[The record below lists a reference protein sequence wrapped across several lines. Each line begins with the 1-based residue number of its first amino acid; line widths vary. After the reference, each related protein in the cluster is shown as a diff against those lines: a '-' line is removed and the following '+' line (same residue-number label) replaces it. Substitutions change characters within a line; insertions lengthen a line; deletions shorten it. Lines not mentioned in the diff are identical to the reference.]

1 MKAQTQRR
9 RPGRLPGIAGAAAL
23 CATCLARAA
32 VAPPPLQ
39 PADGDTYDVWV
50 AGQEQYDSNIYR
62 LPPGSN
68 PQTLVSPRASLSDEI
83 STASLG
89 GDGQWE
95 TGKQVVELNL
105 RADENLFARNTLLNN
120 TSGYAN
126 LLWNW
131 QVGSRFS
138 GDASVEYNRALA
150 SFAESLYL
158 GRDLTDTMQ
167 YNADARY
174 QLTPRWALFG
184 GVNDLNVTHS
194 LLKAQ
199 YNDFHQKSGD
209 VGIELATGISDW
221 IRLEYRY
228 TNADFPP
235 NRVLTFGEATFTPDY
250 RENLYEA
257 LFNFALTDK
266 TKVDGYVGYRT
277 RQFTLSSVD
286 GFGKAVGRFE
296 LNWAPTEKT
305 DLIFA
310 GWHEVHSYLLSE
322 TDYFVSNGGS
332 VAPGWNA
339 TEKLKFSFLASY
351 ERQNFIGQSAVII
364 LSGPLSANI
373 VTEQASM
380 IYSPRDSWIFNLA
393 VNHQRRVANQLYFE
407 FGDELVTGS
416 VLFKFH

>member
-1 MKAQTQRR
+1 MSKIRRTHR
-9 RPGRLPGIAGAAAL
+9 RPSVANVLMLLAATAS
-23 CATCLARAA
+23 AAHAA

-50 AGQEQYDSNIYR
+50 AGQEQYDSNLYR

-68 PQTLVSPRASLSDEI
+68 AATQVAPNASLSDEI

-95 TGKQVVELNL
+95 KGKQVVELNL
-105 RADENLFARNTLLNN
+105 RADENLFARNTQLNN

-138 GDASVEYNRALA
+138 GDAAVEYNHALA

-158 GRDLTDTMQ
+158 GRDLTDTFQ
-167 YNADARY
+167 YYADARY
-174 QLTPRWALFG
+174 QLTPSWALFG

-194 LLKAQ
+194 LAVAQ

-209 VGIELATGISDW
+209 AGIELAMGIEDTL
-221 IRLEYRY
+221 RLEYRY
-228 TNADFPP
+228 TDADFPP
-235 NRVLTFGEATFTPDY
+235 NRVLDLGDISFTPDY
-250 RENLYEA
+250 RENLTEL
-257 LFNFALTDK
+257 LFNFGLTDK
-266 TKVDGYVGYRT
+266 TKIDGYVGYRT
-277 RQFTLSSVD
+277 RRFTLTSVD
-286 GFGKAVGRFE
+286 GFSKPVGRLE

-332 VAPGWNA
+332 VAPAWNA
-339 TEKLKFSFLASY
+339 TEKIKLSVLASY
-351 ERQNFIGQSAVII
+351 EHQSFIGESATV
-364 LSGPLSANI
+364 LLTGPLTAKI
-373 VTEQASM
+373 TTEQASM

-393 VNHQRRVANQLYFE
+393 VNHQKRAANQLFYQF
-407 FGDELVTGS
+407 DDQLVTGS